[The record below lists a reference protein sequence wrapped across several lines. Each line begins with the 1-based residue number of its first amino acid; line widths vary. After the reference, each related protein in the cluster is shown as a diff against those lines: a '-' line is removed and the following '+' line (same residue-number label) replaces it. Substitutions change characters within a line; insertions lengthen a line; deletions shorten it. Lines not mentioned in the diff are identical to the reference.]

1 MCHYD
6 ICVSCRLVTIAGA
19 FEETP
24 PARPYIAPF
33 RDLTAGEVKTLVMS
47 RAWRAAARDSWSKK
61 SRASNATVQQG
72 AFALA
77 SFLQLFSELTTNG
90 GSPSEGVLLKESASV
105 TAAEVKQGKQIRNYF
120 VSLAL
125 YIKKF
130 PTDAIVAY
138 LKTNLPS
145 SHTTLDCGPE
155 KIEGGSHYITL
166 AAIAV
171 ATGAPQALCR
181 SLIMLKL
188 TTLEAKSAF
197 HTVIT
202 SCRNNVQTEEQAT
215 EEYETFGSD
224 SIELHPRTFQVHCRC
239 RLSSLLPPCLLR
251 APACYINTYHH
262 YTRWLQL
269 PTIYAPVR
277 RTHRVCRPKWLNIC
291 VLLKRNFT

>member
-1 MCHYD
+1 M
-6 ICVSCRLVTIAGA
+6 
-19 FEETP
+19 
-24 PARPYIAPF
+24 
-33 RDLTAGEVKTLVMS
+33 VMS
-47 RAWRAAARDSWSKK
+47 RAWRAAARDSGSKK
-61 SRASNATVQQG
+61 SRASYATVQQC

-105 TAAEVKQGKQIRNYF
+105 TAAEVHQGKQIRNYF

-171 ATGAPQALCR
+171 ATGAPQPLCR

-197 HTVIT
+197 HTVMT
-202 SCRNNVQTEEQAT
+202 SCRINVQTEEQAT

-224 SIELHPRTFQVHCRC
+224 SIELHPITFQVHCRC